1 MVDERKIYAPNGP
14 ERQLEFKDFQALEL
28 KGRRLSMSKNFP
40 NRLGG
45 DGRTRIASSK
55 SGGENF
61 LIGGQVDNIYY

>member
-1 MVDERKIYAPNGP
+1 MVDEREIYVPNGP
-14 ERQLEFKDFQALEL
+14 ERKLEFKDFHALE
-28 KGRRLSMSKNFP
+28 KKSRRLSMSKNFP

-61 LIGGQVDNIYY
+61 LISGQVGSIYI